1 MSQYLPT
8 LAIPMDAVFVSDI
21 FGFILALPIAL
32 FMAYWMSAV
41 KNRWIV
47 VLGAFIGD
55 LLGFLIILGWLGTL
69 IFSTP
74 FPGAENNGTAIFFG
88 ALLLNATL
96 GLAGGMIF
104 DLLVARASR
113 HDYRRRDLAHE

>member
-1 MSQYLPT
+1 MPSYLPT

-21 FGFILALPIAL
+21 CGFVLALPIAL

-55 LLGFLIILGWLGTL
+55 AIGFLIILAWLGTL

-74 FPGAENNGTAIFFG
+74 YPGAEGNGTAIFFG
-88 ALLLNATL
+88 ALLLNSVL

-104 DLLVARASR
+104 DLFVARASR
-113 HDYRRRDLAHE
+113 HDYRRREPVHE

>member
-1 MSQYLPT
+1 MPSYLPT

-21 FGFILALPIAL
+21 CGFVLALPIAL

-55 LLGFLIILGWLGTL
+55 VIGFLIILGWLGTL

-74 FPGAENNGTAIFFG
+74 YPGAEANGTAIFFG
-88 ALLLNATL
+88 ALLLNSVL
-96 GLAGGMIF
+96 GLSGGMIF
-104 DLLVARASR
+104 DLLVARSSR
-113 HDYRRRDLAHE
+113 RDYRRREPVHQ